1 MASKFQ
7 IVSRKGVVLEE
18 SALSHFKTSVKGE
31 VVIKGEAA
39 EEVYLAAIDRFNK
52 AGVDE
57 AGIIVYCESEQD
69 VAACLKFVQQ
79 WDLEVV
85 IACGRHSY
93 YKASTTKGGLVID
106 LAKMKKVSI
115 DREGMKITAQGGCQ
129 AADLEIPLQ
138 EQGLSVVMGA
148 ANDTGGS
155 GFLTGQYGLVIDN
168 LLAVRVVIADGSVL
182 EASEEKNADLFWGIR
197 GGGSNFGVVTEFT
210 FKIHNQGPVFFGPLI
225 FTPDKIRPFL
235 ELAEPMRQAAEAS
248 GGKLAIF
255 FAFTKAPGM
264 PSVHPLSV
272 IFYDGPEE
280 EARKFTAPLF
290 ELGPAMTMVEMK
302 KYVEVTTP
310 SLLVM
315 GPPTHQHYST
325 SNSPLSIPMDIP
337 LLEEMIADLDV
348 FFNKYGDKVG
358 PSKIAIELRSYA
370 KSASVDPS
378 ATALRARAP
387 TMMMVL
393 EGQHDGST
401 PEAEIRA
408 EVQKI
413 IGRARVKGRRFINAN
428 IGDGSEKVADI
439 FGDNFER
446 LRQVKRKYDPGMV
459 FNKWYPIPPAEA

>member
-1 MASKFQ
+1 MASNVQ
-7 IVSRKGVVLEE
+7 IVSKKGVVLDAA
-18 SALSHFKTSVKGE
+18 ALTQLKTSVKGE

-39 EEVYLAAIDRFNK
+39 KEKYLAAIDRFNK

-79 WDLEVV
+79 WGLEVV

-106 LAKMKKVSI
+106 LAKMKKVTI
-115 DREGMKITAQGGCQ
+115 DKEGMKITA
-129 AADLEIPLQ
+129 Q

-148 ANDTGGS
+148 ANDTGIGGLTLGGGS
-155 GFLTGQYGLVIDN
+155 GFLSGQYGLVIDN
-168 LLAVRVVIADGSVL
+168 LLAARIVIADGSVL
-182 EASEEKNADLFWGIR
+182 EASEKKNPDLFWGIR

-210 FKIHNQGPVFFGPLI
+210 FKIHKQGPVFFGPLI

-255 FAFTKAPGM
+255 MAFTKAPGM
-264 PSVHPLSV
+264 PSVHPLGV

-280 EARKFTAPLF
+280 EARKLTAPLF
-290 ELGPAMTMVEMK
+290 DLGPVMAMLEMK
-302 KYVEVTTP
+302 KYIEVTTP
-310 SLLVM
+310 SPLFT

-325 SNSPLSIPMDIP
+325 SNAPLNFPLDIP
-337 LLEEMIADLDV
+337 LLEAMTGDLDL
-348 FFNKYGDKVG
+348 FFNKYGDKVA

-370 KSASVDPS
+370 KSSSVDPS

-401 PEAEIRA
+401 PEADIRA

-413 IGRARVKGRRFINAN
+413 IGRARAKSGRFINAN
-428 IGDGSEKVADI
+428 IGDGSEKVADM

-446 LRQVKRKYDPGMV
+446 LRQVKRKYDPGLV
-459 FNKWYPIPPAEA
+459 FNKWYPISPAEA